1 MHLRI
6 TNISTPTFDV
16 YSFSSES
23 AGALEI
29 ANEYSGYAATPARY
43 IAFAELKQSMSHI
56 ITLSHREVFMNS
68 LTNQQFTAF
77 IGIDW
82 ADTKHDI
89 CLQPANSEQTGIKF
103 LIRDNTL
110 FITTF

>member
-29 ANEYSGYAATPARY
+29 TNEYSGYAATPARY
-43 IAFAELKQSMSHI
+43 IAFAELKQSTSHI
-56 ITLSHREVFMNS
+56 ITLSHREVLHELS
-68 LTNQQFTAF
+68 NQPTIYCFH
-77 IGIDW
+77 W
-82 ADTKHDI
+82 Y
-89 CLQPANSEQTGIKF
+89 
-103 LIRDNTL
+103 
-110 FITTF
+110 